1 MLPNKRKT
9 VWTQLGWILFNFLR
23 MRFHSKAASVLSN
36 ESIINEV
43 LCTRLLKDL
52 SSSFRRKFGC
62 LQVHQDLSTGSS

>member
-1 MLPNKRKT
+1 
-9 VWTQLGWILFNFLR
+9 
-23 MRFHSKAASVLSN
+23 MRFHSKAASVLSD

-62 LQVHQDLSTGSS
+62 LQVHKDLSAGSS